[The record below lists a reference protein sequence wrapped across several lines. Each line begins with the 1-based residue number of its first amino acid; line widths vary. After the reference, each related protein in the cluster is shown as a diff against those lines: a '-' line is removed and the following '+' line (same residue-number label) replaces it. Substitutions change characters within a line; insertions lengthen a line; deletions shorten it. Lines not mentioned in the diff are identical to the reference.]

1 VTFDELKELASRF
14 QPSNVVEEAFVGFL
28 HFEISEVER
37 IRRAAAARRE
47 QHILDSVRRHG
58 EFGEALD
65 LGRRLLSPACWTLYG
80 LDIGLP
86 AEGTDAVA
94 ESGPNYN
101 YPPPGP
107 LVEKMETTEAG
118 CRLLLEHWTRIYDC
132 LRGKGNWIHKNVF
145 DIMRLMGK
153 RPLDSLEDQEAAVV
167 FMAAHAIDRGPDN
180 AFMRLK
186 SEMGFA
192 RAKDFLSRV
201 KELASKRLDLGN
213 PEQGRATIVA
223 IIEPAMKRLSEKA
236 EEHRLRASGDEA
248 REAAGRE
255 FDSSPLAAKLERE
268 EKKWIRAAS
277 RTVNFLVKARR
288 DFGPET
294 SESGGGKTG
303 RRAQGM
309 LESTMRLEQ
318 ERE

>member
-1 VTFDELKELASRF
+1 MTFDELKEFASRF
-14 QPSNVVEEAFVGFL
+14 QPSNVVEEDFVGFL
-28 HFEISEVER
+28 HFEISELER

-47 QHILDSVRRHG
+47 QHILDSVRRHL

-94 ESGPNYN
+94 ESGPNYK

-145 DIMRLMGK
+145 DMMRLMGK
-153 RPLDSLEDQEAAVV
+153 RPADALEDEEAAVV
-167 FMAAHAIDRGPDN
+167 FMAAHAIDRGRDN
-180 AFMRLK
+180 AVMTLK
-186 SEMGFA
+186 SEVGFV

-201 KELASKRLDLGN
+201 KELGSKRLDLGN
-213 PEQGRATIVA
+213 PEQGRATIIA
-223 IIEPAMKRLSEKA
+223 IIEPAMKRLSERA
-236 EEHRLRASGDEA
+236 EEHRLRAA
-248 REAAGRE
+248 ATRRERPLGGNSIRRRWQRN
-255 FDSSPLAAKLERE
+255 SS
-268 EKKWIRAAS
+268 
-277 RTVNFLVKARR
+277 ARR
-288 DFGPET
+288 K
-294 SESGGGKTG
+294 SGSG
-303 RRAQGM
+303 RRVE
-309 LESTMRLEQ
+309 L
-318 ERE
+318 

>member
-1 VTFDELKELASRF
+1 MTFDELKEYASRF
-14 QPSNVVEEAFVGFL
+14 QPSNVVEEDFVGFL
-28 HFEISEVER
+28 DFEISIVEQVR
-37 IRRAAAARRE
+37 SAAAASRE
-47 QHILDSVRRHG
+47 QHILDCVRRDR
-58 EFGEALD
+58 EFEEAID

-94 ESGPNYN
+94 ESGPNYK

-132 LRGKGNWIHKNVF
+132 LRGKGNWIHTNVF

-153 RPLDSLEDQEAAVV
+153 RPLDALEDEEAAVV

-213 PEQGRATIVA
+213 REQARATIVA
-223 IIEPAMKRLSEKA
+223 IIEPTMKRLSERA
-236 EEHRLRASGDEA
+236 EEHRLRASSDEA

-277 RTVNFLVKARR
+277 RSVNFLVKARR

-294 SESGGGKTG
+294 SEPGRGKTG
-303 RRAQGM
+303 RRAHGM
-309 LESTMRLEQ
+309 LESNVRSGSE
-318 ERE
+318 